1 MGHDISAYIKTKSN
15 PNPNWENGKEVAY
28 FRIGAFNTLRKRLFY
43 GIIPNSEGANAGVS
57 GDGSTLDYSRED
69 IVSAINACKY
79 FMEDDD
85 ALREVILSQEQRSD
99 AASKEFRDLIE
110 GVFGKIETSSTDV
123 EESPIDDIREGVA
136 QVWKFCEDILSEYD
150 DVKKTDDSAGIQI
163 YFG

>member
-15 PNPNWENGKEVAY
+15 PTPNWENGKEVAY

-43 GIIPNSEGANAGVS
+43 GIIPNSEVANAGVS
-57 GDGSTLDYSRED
+57 GNGSTLDYSRED

-110 GVFGKIETSSTDV
+110 GVLGKMETSSTDV

>member
-43 GIIPNSEGANAGVS
+43 GIIPNSEVANAGVS
-57 GDGSTLDYSRED
+57 GNGSTLDYSRED

-99 AASKEFRDLIE
+99 AASKEFRELIE
-110 GVFGKIETSSTDV
+110 GVFGKMETSSTDV

-150 DVKKTDDSAGIQI
+150 DVKKTDETAGIQI

>member
-15 PNPNWENGKEVAY
+15 PTPNWENGREVAY

-43 GIIPNSEGANAGVS
+43 GIIPNSEVANAGVS
-57 GDGSTLDYSRED
+57 GDGSTLDYTRED
-69 IVSAINACKY
+69 IVSAIDACKY

-110 GVFGKIETSSTDV
+110 GVFGKMETPSTEVDD
-123 EESPIDDIREGVA
+123 SPIDDIREGVA

-150 DVKKTDDSAGIQI
+150 DVKKTDETAGIQI

>member
-15 PNPNWENGKEVAY
+15 PNPNWENAKEVAY

-43 GIIPNSEGANAGVS
+43 GIIPNSEIANAGVS
-57 GDGSTLDYSRED
+57 GDGSTRDYTRED

-99 AASKEFRDLIE
+99 AASKEFRNLIE
-110 GVFGKIETSSTDV
+110 GVFGKMETSSTDV

-150 DVKKTDDSAGIQI
+150 DVRKTDDSAQIQI

>member
-1 MGHDISAYIKTKSN
+1 MGHDISVYIKSKSN

-43 GIIPNSEGANAGVS
+43 GIIPNSEIANAGVS
-57 GDGSTLDYSRED
+57 GDGSTLDYTRED

-110 GVFGKIETSSTDV
+110 GVFGKMETSSTDV
-123 EESPIDDIREGVA
+123 EESPIDNIREGVA

-150 DVKKTDDSAGIQI
+150 DVKKTDETAQIQI